1 MAAVTHMMHM
11 PVSYGRAPAFANYEA
26 KVALWNQIP
35 TTESQKPAPNLL
47 LRMTDAAKAVSM

>member
-1 MAAVTHMMHM
+1 MMQV